1 MDAYT
6 TNEPIYALA
15 TAYAPSAIAI
25 VRLSGDGV
33 IDLLSSVFDRPEK
46 LKRATTNQITLP
58 KMFRM
63 HSTQRISFPVYFF

>member
-46 LKRATTNQITLP
+46 LKRAKTNTL
-58 KMFRM
+58 
-63 HSTQRISFPVYFF
+63 V

>member
-46 LKRATTNQITLP
+46 LKRAKTNTLDYG
-58 KMFRM
+58 KLYDK
-63 HSTQRISFPVYFF
+63 Q